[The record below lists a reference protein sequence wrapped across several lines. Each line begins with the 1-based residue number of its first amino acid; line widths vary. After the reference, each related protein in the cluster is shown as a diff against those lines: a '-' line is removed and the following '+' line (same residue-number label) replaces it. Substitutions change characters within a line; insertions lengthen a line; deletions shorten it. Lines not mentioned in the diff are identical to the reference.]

1 MAYNLYINQALTGH
15 FIYLVYAKEIKR
27 PLKDGFSFM
36 KWGASKAKAII
47 VWFWKESEENHSSR
61 VIN

>member
-1 MAYNLYINQALTGH
+1 MTYNLCINQALTEH
-15 FIYLVYAKEIKR
+15 FIYLEYDKEIKR

-47 VWFWKESEENHSSR
+47 VWFGKR
-61 VIN
+61 K